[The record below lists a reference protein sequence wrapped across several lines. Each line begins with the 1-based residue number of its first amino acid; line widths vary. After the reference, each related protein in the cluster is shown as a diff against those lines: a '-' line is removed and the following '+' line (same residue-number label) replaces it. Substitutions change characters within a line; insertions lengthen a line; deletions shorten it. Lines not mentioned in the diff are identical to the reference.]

1 MVVLEGGF
9 GGSHLVALV
18 STFFR
23 LFLVVGA
30 YDLAGPEARLVALAA
45 GLLSGLTYGLYSI
58 FGKPLTRR
66 LSTTTSLELRLG
78 IGALLLFVAF
88 VPTLGNLTGLSP
100 SSHHELLFPFA
111 APTPR
116 WCWVFTR
123 RRGSNA

>member
-1 MVVLEGGF
+1 M
-9 GGSHLVALV
+9 

-100 SSHHELLFPFA
+100 SSYHELLFPFA
-111 APTPR
+111 APTSR